1 LVLWDSPYKKK
12 ENIVTKNIL
21 ILKGSPREKGNSA
34 VLAERAADGARETG
48 ALVESIY
55 LHGLDIR
62 ACDAC
67 ELCTDGEC
75 VIEDDMQPLYPKL
88 AAADAILLASPVY
101 WFTFS
106 AQLKLCIDR
115 WYGFQGHRWKEV
127 SHKQFGFILTYGDT
141 DLYTSGAINA
151 IHTYETMCRFLKSS
165 IAGIVHV
172 SVDDVGDIDKHP
184 DSLQQAYEL
193 GKLLATEG

>member
-1 LVLWDSPYKKK
+1 MS
-12 ENIVTKNIL
+12 KNIL

-34 VLAERAADGARETG
+34 VLAEKAADGATEAG
-48 ALVESIY
+48 AQVESIY

-67 ELCTDGEC
+67 ELCTDGQC
-75 VIEDDMQPLYPKL
+75 IIEDDMQPLYPKL
-88 AAADAILLASPVY
+88 AAADAIILASPVY

-127 SHKQFGFILTYGDT
+127 SHKQFGIILTYGDT

-151 IHTYETMCRFLKSS
+151 IHTYETMCRFLKSP

-172 SVDDVGDIDKHP
+172 SVVDVGDINKHP
-184 DSLQQAYEL
+184 ESLQQAYDL

>member
-1 LVLWDSPYKKK
+1 MV
-12 ENIVTKNIL
+12 KNIL

-34 VLAERAADGARETG
+34 TLADRAATG
-48 ALVESIY
+48 AVEAGAQVESIY

-67 ELCTDGEC
+67 NLCNDGKC

-88 AAADAILLASPVY
+88 AAADAILLASPIY

-106 AQLKLCIDR
+106 SQLKLCIDR
-115 WYGFQGHRWKEV
+115 WYGFQGHRWKEIN
-127 SHKQFGFILTYGDT
+127 HKQFGVILTYGDT

-151 IHTYETMCRFLKSS
+151 IHTFETLCRFLESQ
-165 IAGIVHV
+165 IVGIVHG
-172 SVDDVGDIDKHP
+172 SLDDVGDAEKHP
-184 DSLQQAYEL
+184 ELMQQAFDL
-193 GKLLATEG
+193 GKLLAS